1 MSENAKKKNII
12 YIFNDSGVG
21 GAAMSLLDILVEIK
35 KYINPVVIMPDYASN
50 EVDKRFNELSVIYYK
65 IHFSNDYAKIGSTDK
80 NKKILDFKQS
90 YEAAMQLIPIIKK
103 ENIDLIH
110 INSSTSYFAAIAA
123 LMVRIPYV
131 WHIRELI
138 EKHLNCEFINEELK
152 VSLYKRADRLIAIS
166 NYVKESYLNKYGL
179 ETVQLYDGLEVERFK
194 RDLTTKNKFDN
205 SFIVVA
211 MITPEKGQWDVV
223 QAVEL
228 LMKEGH
234 DDINVVIVG
243 NGAYNY
249 VWALKKYIKEKK
261 LEKNIIVLPFH
272 ENLSQLRSRASYAIT
287 SSQDEALGR
296 VTIEAML
303 AGNIVIGARS
313 GATTEI
319 IGEDEER
326 GFLYELGNNR
336 ALADAMVRAM
346 DYSVRKKNILLLEA
360 QKYAES
366 EFDSKEYCG
375 KLLKIYDEVILAF
388 EVQQDDKFLDDLKKG
403 YYSIKDMVY
412 ENMDIIDVPYIKS
425 ALMLPLV
432 SKWLEIRQM
441 GQSLCE
447 YFYLNNIQNIA
458 IYGMGVLGCRLYDEL
473 EGSSVQVRYLIDKSP
488 NGIDKI
494 FEFSEL
500 DKEKLDVETIVVTV
514 ISSEIQII
522 NEIKTFGYKHVIG
535 LSEIINSFQ

>member
-1 MSENAKKKNII
+1 
-12 YIFNDSGVG
+12 
-21 GAAMSLLDILVEIK
+21 
-35 KYINPVVIMPDYASN
+35 
-50 EVDKRFNELSVIYYK
+50 
-65 IHFSNDYAKIGSTDK
+65 
-80 NKKILDFKQS
+80 
-90 YEAAMQLIPIIKK
+90 
-103 ENIDLIH
+103 
-110 INSSTSYFAAIAA
+110 
-123 LMVRIPYV
+123 
-131 WHIRELI
+131 
-138 EKHLNCEFINEELK
+138 
-152 VSLYKRADRLIAIS
+152 
-166 NYVKESYLNKYGL
+166 
-179 ETVQLYDGLEVERFK
+179 
-194 RDLTTKNKFDN
+194 
-205 SFIVVA
+205 

-261 LEKNIIVLPFH
+261 LKKNIIVLPFH